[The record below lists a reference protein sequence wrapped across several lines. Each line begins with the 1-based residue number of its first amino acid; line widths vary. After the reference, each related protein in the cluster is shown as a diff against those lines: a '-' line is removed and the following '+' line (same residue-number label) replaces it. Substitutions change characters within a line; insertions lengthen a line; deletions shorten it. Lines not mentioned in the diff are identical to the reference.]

1 MSGIRECNSASNYIS
16 IFGKLFHIY
25 KLIHIDLKPT
35 KLTASMFLVLITN
48 VNDFLLFFRLD
59 FKRKIIKKLVVY

>member
-1 MSGIRECNSASNYIS
+1 MSGIRECNSASNYLS

-25 KLIHIDLKPT
+25 KLIHIDLIPT

-59 FKRKIIKKLVVY
+59 LKRKIIKKLVVY